1 MDMDNDLQ
9 VCMHMHKHM
18 GKDLHMDKL
27 HRLEV
32 RETIPVCMA
41 VRKLRD
47 HSEIT
52 AAHEG
57 TQSRG
62 GESRGTRW
70 QRRGGR
76 VLEGAWSSC
85 GG

>member
-1 MDMDNDLQ
+1 MDMGNDLQ

-47 HSEIT
+47 HG
-52 AAHEG
+52 G
-57 TQSRG
+57 T
-62 GESRGTRW
+62 
-70 QRRGGR
+70 
-76 VLEGAWSSC
+76 
-85 GG
+85 